1 MGCADTCASAS
12 IKTIINRLSTSTDN
26 KNKKNIMQAAAK
38 TTDTTHSRSDHEAG
52 ATGISAMLPMLD
64 AAAPIQR
71 MGEGETSSATE

>member
-1 MGCADTCASAS
+1 
-12 IKTIINRLSTSTDN
+12 
-26 KNKKNIMQAAAK
+26 MQTAAK